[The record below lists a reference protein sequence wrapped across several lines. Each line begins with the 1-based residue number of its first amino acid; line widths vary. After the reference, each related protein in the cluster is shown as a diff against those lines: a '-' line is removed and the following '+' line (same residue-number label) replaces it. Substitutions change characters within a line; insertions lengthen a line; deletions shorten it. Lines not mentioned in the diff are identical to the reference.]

1 MIEKQDPARRTPG
14 DQGLVGMLARRRA
27 LSERTAKR
35 EMNQVY
41 VFERAFC
48 PPNPLGCQL

>member
-1 MIEKQDPARRTPG
+1 MIEKQDPARRTLG
-14 DQGLVGMLARRRA
+14 DEGLDGMLARRRA
-27 LSERTAKR
+27 ISERTGKR
-35 EMNQVY
+35 EMNQDY